1 MLEKIRE
8 GSQGLA
14 AKIILG
20 LVILSFAL
28 AGIGGYLG
36 QTTEQPVA
44 EVNGVKIS
52 QTEFSRAF
60 ENERAR
66 LEQQFGEYFA
76 QIAAD
81 PNYMAQIRNGVIDRL
96 VQQELQNQ
104 LALQLGLRVSDEQV
118 KQAIV
123 EMPYFQI
130 AGQFNNDTYLRAIR
144 QMNFQPDTFREF
156 LREEMTR
163 TQLVSAVAGSDFVL
177 PSELQQT
184 AALQQQTRNID
195 YVVLTKEKMK
205 SQVSIS
211 DEEVADYY
219 QLNQQQFMAP
229 EQVAV
234 QYLELKADD
243 ITLAEAVTEEAVRA
257 YYEESKAQYQEEEKR
272 RVAHILVD
280 NSADDAAAE
289 EKAKAILAELK
300 AGADFAALAEE
311 KSDDVVSAELGGDLD
326 WIERDVM
333 DPAFEDAA
341 FALANVGDITDV
353 VATEFGYHIIKLTD
367 LQAQVEKPFE
377 EVADELRAELEKN
390 AKLDAFYQKQAEVA
404 ELAFEV
410 ANSLD
415 DASVAAGVELKSTEL
430 VSRMMLP
437 APLNSPAVSSVI
449 FTPELLEDKV
459 NSEVLEVAPEHI
471 VVVRVTEHVAA
482 TTKPLEAVKEQIVA
496 TLTNEKASTLLADYA
511 KGLFDEFTAGKA
523 LQDIAAAETAEVK
536 AEAALQRQSYSVAP
550 AIVKEVFALP
560 HPVDGGKV
568 ESLVTLNNGDIA
580 LVQLNSVT
588 TPEVTAELD
597 AQQKQGITMSAINK
611 NYLAFVSALEAKA
624 EVNRPAPQV
633 VEEN

>member
-300 AGADFAALAEE
+300 AGADFAALVEE

-560 HPVDGGKV
+560 HPVEGGKV